1 MAPRRAREFGIR
13 AVELLTSLGDDGLRQ
28 PEEAL
33 ILAYTQVGL
42 AEMLLENPRGS
53 EEWFT
58 KAIEEGEALIKAEH
72 DTPEVKHAYACALG
86 RRSEKSAADAD
97 KALDEYTRGR
107 AAFGLPRG
115 RASPRPAIPSR
126 HGNLPHQ
133 PRRHPHGSRNH
144 RPADREVQRRC

>member
-1 MAPRRAREFGIR
+1 MNGQPARAKVILESVLAQLDAMGSSVTNSLKRVKSLGAAGIWRRRLNETDGSQKSEGIGIR

-58 KAIEEGEALIKAEH
+58 KAIEDGEALIKAEH
-72 DTPEVKHAYACALG
+72 DTPEVKHAYACAL
-86 RRSEKSAADAD
+86 RRSLGEVG
-97 KALDEYTRGR
+97 GR
-107 AAFGLPRG
+107 CR
-115 RASPRPAIPSR
+115 
-126 HGNLPHQ
+126 
-133 PRRHPHGSRNH
+133 
-144 RPADREVQRRC
+144 